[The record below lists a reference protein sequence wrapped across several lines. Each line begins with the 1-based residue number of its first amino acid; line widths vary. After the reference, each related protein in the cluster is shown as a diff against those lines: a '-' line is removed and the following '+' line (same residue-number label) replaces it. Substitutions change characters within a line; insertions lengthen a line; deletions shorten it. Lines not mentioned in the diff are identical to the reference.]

1 MEVRGLRPP
10 PPPPPQLQRRSR
22 CELFARLSRS
32 LKKVQKTV
40 SLVSESTTTTSEFD
54 APNSANSEFNE
65 RSRSENASRTRAAL
79 RKYARYGGAGRR
91 VYN

>member
-40 SLVSESTTTTSEFD
+40 SLVIESTTTTSEFE
-54 APNSANSEFNE
+54 ANSANSV
-65 RSRSENASRTRAAL
+65 RAENASRTRAVL
-79 RKYARYGGAGRR
+79 RKYAQHGGAGRGR
-91 VYN
+91 AYN